1 VTSAEEGV
9 DLWQTI
15 ILGII
20 FQRNGLALQMINA
33 GEPAGIRKIALIICN
48 RHSSCPFTT
57 CLNRLR
63 KTSLG

>member
-1 VTSAEEGV
+1 MTSAEESV
-9 DLWQTI
+9 DLRQTI
-15 ILGII
+15 TLGII

-33 GEPAGIRKIALIICN
+33 REPAGIKKNALMICN
-48 RHSSCPFTT
+48 RHAGCPFTT